1 MRLLASDGAPVEIR
15 RQLALARS
23 LLPFLVASAILA
35 GVAAYVFASAQPPV
49 YEARSIVLVGES
61 LTGLNPDYNQLLVSQ
76 RLSTT
81 YAAVAGTRP
90 ILEKVIA
97 AVGLEDSPE
106 SLSRR
111 VQVNPTADSA
121 LLTIVA
127 RDGSPERAAAIA
139 NALAE
144 ELFNA
149 SPALQ
154 GREADLLRDIE
165 ADLAALREQISTTGA
180 DISRLSGMP
189 NRTAEEDQQLEALQN
204 KSTSLRATFASLL
217 SLSITNAANLLTI
230 VQPAVAPDQ
239 PSGPRPVM
247 TALLAAVAGLIGACA
262 IGFVLAY
269 FDDSLK
275 SPDDLHALIGLPTL
289 GVITRMKPVRGER
302 EMDRL
307 ETLRQPRSTVA
318 ESYRALRTNVEFASI
333 DDPIRTLLVTSASE
347 AEGKSVTAAN
357 LAIVFAQN
365 GRRVLLIDADLRR
378 PGIDT
383 LFNASNV
390 NGLTTVLR
398 GKLETEAVSQ
408 PTAQENLSILTT
420 GPLPP
425 NPAELLGSQRMRTLI
440 AKLQTSYDLLILDS
454 SPIHNV
460 TDAVVL
466 SSFLDATVLV
476 VGAKRGRRS
485 MVLQARDALGRA
497 SANVLGTVLNGAAD
511 PGRRGRRLYYGSAP
525 VEGTTG
531 AKVGSRPSN

>member
-1 MRLLASDGAPVEIR
+1 MEIR

-23 LLPFLVASAILA
+23 LLPFLVASAVLA
-35 GVAAYVFASAQPPV
+35 GIATYAFASAQPPV
-49 YEARSIVLVGES
+49 YESRSIVLVGEL

-81 YAAVAGTRP
+81 YAAIASTRP
-90 ILEKVIA
+90 VLAKVIA

-106 SLSRR
+106 SLSRK
-111 VQVNPTADSA
+111 VQVNTAADSA

-127 RDGSPERAAAIA
+127 RDGNRQRAAAIA

-144 ELFNA
+144 ELVNA
-149 SPALQ
+149 SPALV
-154 GREADLLRDIE
+154 GREADLLRDID
-165 ADLAALREQISTTGA
+165 ADLAALREQIDATAA
-180 DISRLSGMP
+180 DITRLSNLP
-189 NRTAEEDQQLEALQN
+189 TRTAEQEQQLEALQN
-204 KSTSLRATFASLL
+204 KSTSLRATFANLL
-217 SLSITNAANLLTI
+217 SLSLTNASNLLTI
-230 VQPAVAPDQ
+230 VQPAVASDQ
-239 PSGPRPVM
+239 PSGPRPLT
-247 TALLAAVAGLIGACA
+247 TALLAAVAALIGACA

-269 FDDSLK
+269 FDDTLK
-275 SPDDLHALIGLPTL
+275 SPDDVRALLGLPTL
-289 GVITRMKPVRGER
+289 GVISRMKPGRGE
-302 EMDRL
+302 EDRL
-307 ETLRQPRSTVA
+307 EALRQPRSAVA

-347 AEGKSVTAAN
+347 SEGKSVTAAN

-365 GRRVLLIDADLRR
+365 GRRVLLVDADLRR
-378 PGIDT
+378 PGVDT
-383 LFNASNV
+383 LFRVSNV

-425 NPAELLGSQRMRTLI
+425 NPAELLGSQRMRTLV
-440 AKLQTSYDLLILDS
+440 ANLQASYDLLILDS

-466 SSFLDATVLV
+466 SSFLDATLLV

-485 MVLQARDALGRA
+485 TLLHAREALGRA

-511 PGRRGRRLYYGSAP
+511 PGGRERSIYHSAAP
-525 VEGTTG
+525 VEGQPG
-531 AKVGSRPSN
+531 VKVGSRPSN